1 MRPPLLACVAALLI
15 VVLATPAAAIVVPGD
30 VAPDFT
36 KNQLDSPSF
45 GQVTPRTLA
54 DYAGKVIVFFLLGYG
69 CPFCD
74 AAAESV
80 EADIVDYYEA
90 NFPGQV
96 QVVGVDLW
104 DGTAVELRGFRD
116 VNGITFPLLLNGSS
130 ATGGNFSTLYGTYD
144 NFVVVNK
151 QGIVRYHAAL
161 GWSHGNRYHLNEIRG
176 TVDSLVSS
184 VVGADP
190 EPAPAAFRLASAPNP
205 ARGATTIELAV
216 PAGEASSATV
226 TVHDVSGRRVAM
238 LLGGAVQAG
247 VTRFAWSH
255 VDDSGTPLGPGVY
268 LVSARIGDRH
278 LVHRA
283 IVLP

>member
-80 EADIVDYYEA
+80 EADIADYYEA

-144 NFVVVNK
+144 NYVVVNK

-190 EPAPAAFRLASAPNP
+190 EPAPLAFRLSSTPNP
-205 ARGATTIELAV
+205 ARGVRTVELAN
-216 PAGEASSATV
+216 PAGPASSATV
-226 TVHDVSGRRVAM
+226 TVHDVSGRRVATVWE
-238 LLGGAVQAG
+238 GTIPVG
-247 VTRFAWSH
+247 VSRFPWAQ
-255 VDDSGTPLGPGVY
+255 VDVSGHPLPPGVY
-268 LVSARIGDRH
+268 LIRARIGARH
-278 LVHRA
+278 LIHRA
-283 IVLP
+283 IILP